1 MIRRVLSDT
10 RGAAA
15 VEIAIIL
22 PVMLTILMGIGEFGQ
37 ATLQKERM
45 QAAVNAGIE
54 VALQGADNATDTGGR
69 TLAASIAQLVRDH
82 GTGGNGTATVVV
94 NNGAVATA
102 VAGGGAAAS
111 SGTAANAAQC
121 YCPTGRAAAL
131 AWGAPTSCGASCA
144 GGGTAGRFVAVS
156 LAKTR
161 TPIVPGWTALLG
173 PMQLAAAA
181 VVRVK

>member
-1 MIRRVLSDT
+1 MIRRALADT

-15 VEIAIIL
+15 VEIAIVL
-22 PVMLTILMGIGEFGQ
+22 PIMLTILIGIAEFGQ

-54 VALQGADNATDTGGR
+54 VALLGADNATDTGGAA
-69 TLAASIAQLVRDH
+69 LAASIAQLVRDH
-82 GTGGNGTATVVV
+82 GTGGNGTATVTV

-102 VAGGGAAAS
+102 TAGGGAAAG
-111 SGTAANAAQC
+111 SGTPANAAQC
-121 YCPTGRAAAL
+121 YCPGGSAAAL
-131 AWGAPTSCGASCA
+131 AWGAPTGCGAGCP

-161 TPIVPGWTALLG
+161 TPVVPGWTALLG
-173 PMQLAAAA
+173 PTRLAAAA